1 MRRTDVS
8 NRVDSGHGWQ
18 CLADDWFTARAKVM
32 AKKLTLGYRLVESA
46 AEGPLL
52 LAGERM
58 RGHEFHYSIWENRP
72 PDL

>member
-1 MRRTDVS
+1 MYLTESIRDIDGNVWPMTGLLPGQS
-8 NRVDSGHGWQ
+8 
-18 CLADDWFTARAKVM
+18 VM
-32 AKKLTLGYRLVESA
+32 TKQLTLGYRLVESA